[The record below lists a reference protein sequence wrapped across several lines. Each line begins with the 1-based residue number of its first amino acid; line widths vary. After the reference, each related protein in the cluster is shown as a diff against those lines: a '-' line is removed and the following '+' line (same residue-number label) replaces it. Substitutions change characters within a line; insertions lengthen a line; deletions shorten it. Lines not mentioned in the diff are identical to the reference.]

1 MRELDWPDHP
11 EIAGGIPPTV
21 VTGKSWAAR
30 QRKAAEI
37 PYTGPLT
44 LGAAIEAGWISRE
57 LAIASVKR
65 WEQATGQT
73 FLVVEP
79 ERRAMKPKPST
90 TSVTVPEEQ
99 AS

>member
-1 MRELDWPDHP
+1 M
-11 EIAGGIPPTV
+11 PPAV

-65 WEQATGQT
+65 WEQATGQK

-79 ERRAMKPKPST
+79 ERRAVKPKPVVSGEPA
-90 TSVTVPEEQ
+90 VVEQ